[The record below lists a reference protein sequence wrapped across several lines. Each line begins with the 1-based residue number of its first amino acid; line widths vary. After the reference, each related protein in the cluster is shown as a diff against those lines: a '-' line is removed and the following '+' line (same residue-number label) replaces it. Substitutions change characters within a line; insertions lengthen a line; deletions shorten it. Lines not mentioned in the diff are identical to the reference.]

1 MVKLRAVMVCWHS
14 DDFPGWVEI
23 SVRDVRGQDH
33 RIIEK
38 VPVLTSL
45 HVTADSR
52 FPIMLWIEVEAE
64 SIDGDEITV
73 ALPDGM
79 ETTEGRGSLVVV
91 SAEADRERYRDD
103 RGWLDYSIHELPAG
117 VLWGA
122 DGATPAQCAEMLA
135 GLDEF
140 ALVCA
145 RLGLDDHSEFI
156 DACRWHFDHYPHYLS
171 RRRHFSDYPTYI
183 RDRRGP
189 LRVPPPP
196 GPDWLRRR
204 QPSAS

>member
-1 MVKLRAVMVCWHS
+1 M
-14 DDFPGWVEI
+14 E
-23 SVRDVRGQDH
+23 
-33 RIIEK
+33 
-38 VPVLTSL
+38 PVAT
-45 HVTADSR
+45 
-52 FPIMLWIEVEAE
+52 
-64 SIDGDEITV
+64 
-73 ALPDGM
+73 
-79 ETTEGRGSLVVV
+79 
-91 SAEADRERYRDD
+91 EADRERYHDGRK
-103 RGWLDYSIHELPAG
+103 WLDYSVHELPAG

-122 DGATPAQCAEMLA
+122 DGATPVQCAEMLD

-171 RRRHFSDYPTYI
+171 RRRHFSDYATYI

-196 GPDWLRRR
+196 SPRFT
-204 QPSAS
+204 